1 MYKKIILENGLRII
15 LVPKKESFSTTV
27 LVLVGVGS
35 DYEEKEIN
43 GVSHFLEHLCFKG
56 TKKRPTSLDI
66 SSELDHLGAKYNAFT
81 SNELTGYFA
90 KALPEHFEKILEIIS
105 DLYLNPIF
113 DPKEIEKERGVII
126 EEINMYEDIP
136 MQKVQELFTQLLY
149 KNQPAGRPVAGTKE
163 IIKKLSRDEII
174 SYRQKHYLSHS
185 TVIAVAGKINED
197 KAVELIKKNFEN
209 INQAEKETKVPTKDI
224 QSQPEVLIKEKNLD
238 QTHLVLG
245 VRAYDIFDPRRFALE
260 LLADILGG
268 GMSSRLFQRL
278 REQMGVCYYVNATVD
293 SSTDHGYLAISAGVD
308 NKRLEEV
315 IQVIIEELNRLK
327 TKSVKSDELQTAK
340 NHLIG
345 HLFLGLESSDELAG
359 FYGSQEALKEEILTP
374 EKITQNIQA
383 VLKEN
388 IQEVAN
394 DIFQNNKLNLALIG
408 PIKNQEKIEK
418 ILAF

>member
-278 REQMGVCYYVNATVD
+278 REQMGVCYYVNAAVD

-345 HLFLGLESSDELAG
+345 HLFLGLESSDELAS
-359 FYGSQEALKEEILTP
+359 FYGSQEVLKEEILTP

-418 ILAF
+418 ILTF

>member
-197 KAVELIKKNFEN
+197 KAVELVKKNFEN
-209 INQAEKETKVPTKDI
+209 INQAEKEIKVPTKDI

-359 FYGSQEALKEEILTP
+359 FYGSQEVLKEEILTP

-388 IQEVAN
+388 IQEVAD